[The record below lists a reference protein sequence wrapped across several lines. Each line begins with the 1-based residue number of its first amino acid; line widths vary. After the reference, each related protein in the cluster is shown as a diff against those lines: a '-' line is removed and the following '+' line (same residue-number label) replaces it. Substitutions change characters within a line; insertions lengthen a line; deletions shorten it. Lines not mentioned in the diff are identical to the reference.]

1 MAKPATS
8 LADLT
13 PRRTAP
19 RPALTITAPAEPA
32 GQPEPNVTPR
42 RRQPSRMKTVMIA
55 GHFEADVSFA
65 MHELL
70 GRLTRQQGKRVTM
83 QQAIAEALTL
93 WFEKHR
99 AVPPDGLTSASGWD
113 SSPGVRAM
121 TKVQT

>member
-19 RPALTITAPAEPA
+19 RSVPLPPAVAEPVQ
-32 GQPEPNVTPR
+32 QPEQEALPR
-42 RRQPSRMKTVMIA
+42 KRQPSRVKTVMIA

-83 QQAIAEALTL
+83 QQALSEALTL
-93 WFEKHR
+93 WFEKHDAETPEGLR
-99 AVPPDGLTSASGWD
+99 ATSS
-113 SSPGVRAM
+113 
-121 TKVQT
+121 